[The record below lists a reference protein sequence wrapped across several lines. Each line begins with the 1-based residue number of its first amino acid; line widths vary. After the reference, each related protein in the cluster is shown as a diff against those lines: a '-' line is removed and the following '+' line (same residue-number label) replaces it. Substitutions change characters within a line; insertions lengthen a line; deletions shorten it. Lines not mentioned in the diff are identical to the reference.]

1 MRTRL
6 MGAVLGAVFAAA
18 AWQVPAAHA
27 AGETLT
33 PDITAVH
40 VGETLLLTANFCA
53 TGATVDALEVT
64 VADGGPSGP
73 ATTTALDPG
82 IVTQTADGFTFLYAT
97 AVDRSAVWF
106 AATCSD
112 AATASS
118 SATPVLVYP
127 PVGVLWWL
135 DSGVGF
141 GTEQGGN
148 ATVTA
153 TSLDCISGS
162 TATAELVVTGTTITT
177 ASAAVSG
184 VNLQFDVHV
193 PAWVTPGAHEVLV
206 TCEASAGGQ
215 IADRTA
221 FTVFPGAD
229 TGNGGGTGTG
239 GGTTGAIPVTG
250 PSLQLGLG
258 TVLLLA
264 GLALVWF
271 SRQSAPTD

>member
-1 MRTRL
+1 

-27 AGETLT
+27 AGETLA
-33 PDITAVH
+33 PDTTAVH

-64 VADGGPSGP
+64 VAEGGPSGP
-73 ATTTALDPG
+73 ATTAALDPG
-82 IVTQTADGFTFLYAT
+82 IVTQTADGFTFVFTT
-97 AVDRSAVWF
+97 AVERSAVWF
-106 AATCSD
+106 SATCSD
-112 AATASS
+112 AGTASS

-153 TSLDCISGS
+153 TSLDCIAGS
-162 TATAELVVTGTTITT
+162 TATAELVVVGTTITT

-193 PAWVTPGAHEVLV
+193 PAWVTPGTHEVLV

-215 IADRTA
+215 IADRTG

-239 GGTTGAIPVTG
+239 TGTGGGTTGAIPITG

-258 TVLLLA
+258 TVLVLA

-271 SRQSAPTD
+271 SRQPAPTD